1 MFRNQRF
8 IFRQRVVHAGMALYA
23 EITIKG
29 LYRISTY
36 KIFEL
41 FRYTDMNI
49 KIIQALDCAT
59 NVARLIVLMAT
70 LTLLILLLRAVV
82 FRGASVLHQTAG
94 HTHSD
99 VIACY

>member
-1 MFRNQRF
+1 M
-8 IFRQRVVHAGMALYA
+8 VLLLGMVHYVSRA

-29 LYRISTY
+29 FYGITKC

-41 FRYTDMNI
+41 FKYTDMNI
-49 KIIQALDCAT
+49 KIVQALHYIAS
-59 NVARLIVLMAT
+59 VVRLIVLMAT
-70 LTLLILLLRAVV
+70 LTILIVLLKAAVC
-82 FRGASVLHQTAG
+82 RGASVLHQTAG